1 MDSVICLQTRP
12 RVIYTKKNSEQVW
25 FSVVCRYSQDDLASE
40 CIGFDESSSYW
51 WGSWALPTY
60 LPLVIAALF
69 CCKPS
74 WKSFL
79 TSGRSWKSLPKT
91 IPASIYASPP
101 HQQRGNAQL
110 DNMLFKEV
118 LPWLLPQKSL
128 INDWA
133 QIAPKNI
140 INQPGNREVEG
151 RLERKIGAGINFI
164 ATLKMIIF
172 PTTPYL
178 ASRSIC
184 VRFEGQIHIA
194 DRNEKTSFD
203 SPYDYGVVFF
213 SQEKNKPSEEV
224 IQWNGGTFI
233 ENIKGGQHWTA
244 QEIEAYRFSFS
255 IVDWYQ
261 SLGYIYSV

>member
-1 MDSVICLQTRP
+1 MRQLGIAYIPSPCHCGTFLLQTILEIIFDLWK
-12 RVIYTKKNSEQVW
+12 VMKKFATNNTNKHL
-25 FSVVCRYSQDDLASE
+25 R
-40 CIGFDESSSYW
+40 I
-51 WGSWALPTY
+51 
-60 LPLVIAALF
+60 
-69 CCKPS
+69 
-74 WKSFL
+74 
-79 TSGRSWKSLPKT
+79 
-91 IPASIYASPP
+91 PP

-203 SPYDYGVVFF
+203 NPYDYGVVFF

-255 IVDWYQ
+255 IVDWYP
-261 SLGYIYSV
+261 SLGYIYSVKKSSIPFYLTFHTKLKLSPDFATLPKSK

>member
-1 MDSVICLQTRP
+1 
-12 RVIYTKKNSEQVW
+12 
-25 FSVVCRYSQDDLASE
+25 
-40 CIGFDESSSYW
+40 
-51 WGSWALPTY
+51 
-60 LPLVIAALF
+60 
-69 CCKPS
+69 
-74 WKSFL
+74 
-79 TSGRSWKSLPKT
+79 
-91 IPASIYASPP
+91 
-101 HQQRGNAQL
+101 
-110 DNMLFKEV
+110 MLFKEV

-184 VRFEGQIHIA
+184 VRFEEQIHIA

-203 SPYDYGVVFF
+203 NPYDYGVVFF

-244 QEIEAYRFSFS
+244 QEIEACRFSFS
-255 IVDWYQ
+255 VVDWYQ
-261 SLGYIYSV
+261 SLDYI